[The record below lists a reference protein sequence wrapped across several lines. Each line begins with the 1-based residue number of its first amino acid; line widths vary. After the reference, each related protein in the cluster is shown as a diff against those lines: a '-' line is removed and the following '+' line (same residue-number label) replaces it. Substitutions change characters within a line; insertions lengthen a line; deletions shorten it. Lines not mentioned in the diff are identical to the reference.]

1 MTVSIEAKP
10 VNVSGTRLYDGTVN
24 AAASDLSVS
33 SGTIGSETLN
43 ITGTGTL
50 LAGGVGSRTITDT
63 SGLSLANGT
72 NGGIGSNYTLTGGTH
87 SLTIN
92 PLPLTITG
100 TKVYDGDNE
109 VHAATTEAQIQNLIS
124 GENVLFSGFAR
135 SDSEDVGTN
144 INVGTLNTWALADQ
158 THAASNYTFSGGNLK
173 INITQRE
180 ILLTGT
186 KTYDGNTDAAS
197 TLSLIHI

>member
-1 MTVSIEAKP
+1 MT
-10 VNVSGTRLYDGTVN
+10 
-24 AAASDLSVS
+24 
-33 SGTIGSETLN
+33 
-43 ITGTGTL
+43 
-50 LAGGVGSRTITDT
+50 
-63 SGLSLANGT
+63 GLSLANGS

-87 SLTIN
+87 NLIIN

-144 INVGTLNTWALADQ
+144 INVGTINTWALADQ
-158 THAASNYTFSGGNLK
+158 THAASNYTFTGGNLK
-173 INITQRE
+173 IDITQRE

-197 TLSLIHI
+197 TTITRMAAQGTYTAPGSGSNTS